1 MNVRAVEDVVTTQES
16 TRVQLSH
23 LNDAIASL
31 TGKVDMLLDMTKTV
45 AVMQVEADNHRSY
58 TQQMELRVNT
68 AVTKLE
74 TNLEAEEANRVHAN
88 KNIHERIDVVRKWMF
103 TVGGGGLVVIAM
115 LGYVG
120 ESLRGFAA
128 TYVESHDAAIRQKH
142 ELDTLKQRVDDLYKQ
157 KAPPP

>member
-1 MNVRAVEDVVTTQES
+1 MTLVKVEEAMTTQES
-16 TRVQLSH
+16 TRVQLTH
-23 LNDAIASL
+23 INEAITSL

-45 AVMQVEADNHRSY
+45 AVMQVEADNHRNY

-88 KNIHERIDVVRKWMF
+88 KNIHGRIDVVRKWMF
-103 TVGGGGLVVIAM
+103 TVGGGGLVVIAL

-120 ESLRGFAA
+120 ESVKSFAT
-128 TYVESHDAAIRQKH
+128 TYIEAHDTAIRQQH
-142 ELDTLKQRVDDLYKQ
+142 ELETLKQRVDDIYKQ